1 MHPTEEKSGGGRCCG
16 ARFEG
21 KLSTGLVVRFALK
34 NRHRQ
39 PGLSGPTSAINGSEP
54 ALLAAPKVVYSS
66 TNCQWDVPEFCSL
79 AQHNAFG
86 EQALLIH

>member
-1 MHPTEEKSGGGRCCG
+1 MHLTEEKSGGGRCCG

-39 PGLSGPTSAINGSEP
+39 PGLSGPKSAKSRHHLDVREYEMQVRP
-54 ALLAAPKVVYSS
+54 LAVRAISPRRQFML
-66 TNCQWDVPEFCSL
+66 N
-79 AQHNAFG
+79 
-86 EQALLIH
+86 